1 MGDTGLGSLMSQAL
15 EAPCMAWPFRM
26 GGPDASE
33 IPFVEQDTPE
43 EIAQCVAMV
52 FSVAE
57 GDLVDEPTLGLP
69 DPTFRIGGVS
79 EATLTSVAQRWEPR
93 AALNFTR
100 DELVALAQTVD
111 VEVASN
117 A

>member
-1 MGDTGLGSLMSQAL
+1 MSQPL

-26 GGPDASE
+26 GGFNASE
-33 IPFVEQDTPE
+33 IPFVEQDSAE

-52 FSVAE
+52 FSVDE

-69 DPTFRIGGVS
+69 DPTFRTGGVS
-79 EATLTSVAQRWEPR
+79 EAPLTSVAQRWEPR